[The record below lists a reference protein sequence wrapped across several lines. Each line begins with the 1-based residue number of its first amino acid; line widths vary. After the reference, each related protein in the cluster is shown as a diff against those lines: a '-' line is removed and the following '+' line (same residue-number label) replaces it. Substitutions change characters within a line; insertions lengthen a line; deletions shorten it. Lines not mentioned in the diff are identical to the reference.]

1 VPLVGRLILMATQRP
16 SSAQLDSARTI
27 VAAIQTIGAFKGDAE
42 HSPAAMQTLDGE
54 VQAKQAGEVQS
65 KNAADAARDA
75 AAASEMELYKRS
87 LRVKELIIGQFG
99 SDSDEAAAVGL
110 KKKSER
116 KSPTRKTPAP
126 KV

>member
-1 VPLVGRLILMATQRP
+1 
-16 SSAQLDSARTI
+16 
-27 VAAIQTIGAFKGDAE
+27 
-42 HSPAAMQTLDGE
+42 MQTLDGE

-75 AAASEMELYKRS
+75 AAAGEMELYKRS

-116 KSPTRKTPAP
+116 KSPTRKTPTP